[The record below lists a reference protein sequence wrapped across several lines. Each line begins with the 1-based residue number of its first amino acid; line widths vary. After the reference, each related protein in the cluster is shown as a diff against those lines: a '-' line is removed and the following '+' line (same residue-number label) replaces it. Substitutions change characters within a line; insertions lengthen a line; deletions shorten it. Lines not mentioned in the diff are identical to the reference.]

1 MKELL
6 FDSLIE
12 KEALENILALNQ
24 IRKCDAEIE
33 KYTEEIKEQN
43 EEMMKILKD
52 EDIDEG
58 YVEKIH
64 KYKNLLTN
72 MDGDSGRINELEQT
86 IEENENRI
94 NEFQE
99 KIKEIEE
106 RLEELNKEIFETN
119 DPSKVIECQNEI
131 ENNNVRLNDLNDILN
146 GLISDNTPLLI
157 EKEYLAAKNSDF
169 DFNVPS
175 YNKKE
180 ISADLES
187 ITSEFNA
194 AIEKLDLP
202 VRENIEFCQ
211 KKIRNREIEIEKF
224 NERKNQVIEAYPNSI
239 TFDLD
244 GAYNDIANLLEE
256 LELNHGCICVPEK
269 NIFDEEDTTEDE
281 IETPVIEEKEEVVE
295 EPKEIKDEMV
305 LLDESEEVEE
315 PVAVEE
321 EIETPVVEEKEE
333 VVVEEPKELK
343 DEMVLLENEETEEEI
358 VEEPIAEEKVV
369 EEPAVVEET
378 TAEEASVEEEST
390 DNDEIG
396 SVSYVL
402 SDGESLVNIAEKVY
416 PSKDN
421 WEAIYYFNKET
432 IDKYLVSNGISNDFD
447 TIKELA
453 SDTSLFTGIKLE
465 IPTDYNYKI

>member
-72 MDGDSGRINELEQT
+72 MDGDSGRITELEQT

-99 KIKEIEE
+99 KIKEIED
-106 RLEELNKEIFETN
+106 RLEELKKEIFETN

-244 GAYNDIANLLEE
+244 GAYNNIANLLEE

-269 NIFDEEDTTEDE
+269 NIFDEE
-281 IETPVIEEKEEVVE
+281 ET
-295 EPKEIKDEMV
+295 
-305 LLDESEEVEE
+305 
-315 PVAVEE
+315 VEE
-321 EIETPVVEEKEE
+321 EIETPVVEAKEE

-343 DEMVLLENEETEEEI
+343 DEMVLLENEEPEEEI

>member
-33 KYTEEIKEQN
+33 KYTQEIKEQN
-43 EEMMKILKD
+43 EEMIKILKD
-52 EDIDEG
+52 EDIDES
-58 YVEKIH
+58 YIEKIH
-64 KYKNLLTN
+64 KYKNLLVN
-72 MDGDSGRINELEQT
+72 IDGDNGRIAELNQV
-86 IEENENRI
+86 IEENESRI
-94 NEFQE
+94 NEFQA

-106 RLEELNKEIFETN
+106 RLEELKKEIFETN

-157 EKEYLAAKNSDF
+157 EKEYLTAKNSDF
-169 DFNVPS
+169 DFNVPN

-180 ISADLES
+180 ISADLDS

-224 NERKNQVIEAYPNSI
+224 NERKNQVIEAFPNSVTI
-239 TFDLD
+239 DLD
-244 GAYNDIANLLEE
+244 GAYSDIAKLLEE
-256 LELNHGCICVPEK
+256 LELSHGCICVPEK
-269 NIFDEEDTTEDE
+269 NIFDEETTEE
-281 IETPVIEEKEEVVE
+281 NVKVSEVEEKEENVTE

-305 LLDESEEVEE
+305 LLDETEENVEPVEEEKTTTEEPKAEIKEEVTEEQTTSAAEIIEE
-315 PVAVEE
+315 PV
-321 EIETPVVEEKEE
+321 T
-333 VVVEEPKELK
+333 
-343 DEMVLLENEETEEEI
+343 
-358 VEEPIAEEKVV
+358 
-369 EEPAVVEET
+369 
-378 TAEEASVEEEST
+378 T
-390 DNDEIG
+390 DNEEIG

-402 SDGESLVNIAEKVY
+402 SDGESLMNIAEKVY

-453 SDTSLFTGIKLE
+453 NDTSLFTGIKLE

>member
-72 MDGDSGRINELEQT
+72 MDGDSGRITELEQT

-99 KIKEIEE
+99 KIKEIED
-106 RLEELNKEIFETN
+106 RLEELKKEIFETN

-244 GAYNDIANLLEE
+244 GAYNDISNLLEE
-256 LELNHGCICVPEK
+256 LELSHGCICVSEK
-269 NIFDEEDTTEDE
+269 NIFDEEDT
-281 IETPVIEEKEEVVE
+281 
-295 EPKEIKDEMV
+295 
-305 LLDESEEVEE
+305 
-315 PVAVEE
+315 VEE
-321 EIETPVVEEKEE
+321 EIETPAVEEKEE

-358 VEEPIAEEKVV
+358 VEEPIVEEKVV
-369 EEPAVVEET
+369 EEPAVVEEPT
-378 TAEEASVEEEST
+378 TEETPVEEEST

-402 SDGESLVNIAEKVY
+402 SDGESLLNIAEKVY

-453 SDTSLFTGIKLE
+453 NDTSLFTGIKLE